1 MEMEFLDSSS
11 AILASTEALVVFVF
25 VSVPN
30 VVAVLVL
37 EPPVADNA
45 DADADPEAVVVIHRP
60 VLPWIAGFPGLG
72 SVNES
77 LDRMRC
83 TLCMSGRSDTTAW
96 QHSRPSWMHS
106 SVCSVSGSDRDGS
119 TISRDRPSSNSFHV

>member
-11 AILASTEALVVFVF
+11 AILASTEALVVFV
-25 VSVPN
+25 SVPN
-30 VVAVLVL
+30 VLVVLML
-37 EPPVADNA
+37 EAD
-45 DADADPEAVVVIHRP
+45 DADADPEAVVVLHRP
-60 VLPWIAGFPGLG
+60 VRPWIAGFPGLG
-72 SVNES
+72 SVSES

-106 SVCSVSGSDRDGS
+106 SVCSVSGSDRFGS

>member
-30 VVAVLVL
+30 VLVVFVL
-37 EPPVADNA
+37 EALVTDA
-45 DADADPEAVVVIHRP
+45 ADADPEAVVVIHRP
-60 VLPWIAGFPGLG
+60 VRPWIAGFPGLG

>member
-1 MEMEFLDSSS
+1 MEFLDSSS
-11 AILASTEALVVFVF
+11 AILASTEALVVFV
-25 VSVPN
+25 SVPN
-30 VVAVLVL
+30 VLVVFVL
-37 EPPVADNA
+37 EALVTEA
-45 DADADPEAVVVIHRP
+45 ADADPEAVVVIHRP
-60 VLPWIAGFPGLG
+60 VRPWIAGFPGWG

-96 QHSRPSWMHS
+96 QHSRPSWMHC

>member
-30 VVAVLVL
+30 VLVVFVL
-37 EPPVADNA
+37 EALVTDA
-45 DADADPEAVVVIHRP
+45 ADADPEAVVVIHRP
-60 VLPWIAGFPGLG
+60 VRPWIAGFPGWG

-96 QHSRPSWMHS
+96 QHSRPSWMHC
-106 SVCSVSGSDRDGS
+106 SVCSVSGLDRDGS

>member
-1 MEMEFLDSSS
+1 MEFRDSSS
-11 AILASTEALVVFVF
+11 AILASTEALVVFV
-25 VSVPN
+25 SVPN
-30 VVAVLVL
+30 VLPPLVVFVL
-37 EPPVADNA
+37 EAPDA
-45 DADADPEAVVVIHRP
+45 ADADPEVPVVVVVVHRP

-77 LDRMRC
+77 LDSIRC
-83 TLCMSGRSDTTAW
+83 TLCMSGRSGTTAW

-106 SVCSVSGSDRDGS
+106 SACSLSSGLDSDGS

>member
-30 VVAVLVL
+30 VLVVFVL
-37 EPPVADNA
+37 EALVTEA
-45 DADADPEAVVVIHRP
+45 ADADPEAVVVIHRP
-60 VLPWIAGFPGLG
+60 VRPWIAGFPGWG

-96 QHSRPSWMHS
+96 QHSRPSWMHC

>member
-30 VVAVLVL
+30 VLVVFVL
-37 EPPVADNA
+37 EALVTDA
-45 DADADPEAVVVIHRP
+45 ADADPEAVVVIHRP
-60 VLPWIAGFPGLG
+60 VRPWIAGFPGWG

>member
-1 MEMEFLDSSS
+1 MEFLDSSS

-30 VVAVLVL
+30 VLVVFVL
-37 EPPVADNA
+37 EALVTEA
-45 DADADPEAVVVIHRP
+45 ADADPEAVVVIHRP
-60 VLPWIAGFPGLG
+60 VRPWIAGFPGWG

>member
-11 AILASTEALVVFVF
+11 AILASAEALVVFVF

-30 VVAVLVL
+30 VLVVFVL
-37 EPPVADNA
+37 EALVT
-45 DADADPEAVVVIHRP
+45 DADPEAVVVIHRP
-60 VLPWIAGFPGLG
+60 VRPWIAGFPGWG

>member
-1 MEMEFLDSSS
+1 MEFLDSSS

-30 VVAVLVL
+30 VLVVFVL
-37 EPPVADNA
+37 EALVTDA
-45 DADADPEAVVVIHRP
+45 ADADPEAVVVIHRP
-60 VLPWIAGFPGLG
+60 VRPWIAGFPGWG

-96 QHSRPSWMHS
+96 QHSRPSWMHC

>member
-11 AILASTEALVVFVF
+11 AILAMASTEALVVFV
-25 VSVPN
+25 SVPN
-30 VVAVLVL
+30 VLTVFVVEA
-37 EPPVADNA
+37 PVVDV
-45 DADADPEAVVVIHRP
+45 DADPDEAVVVVIHRP
-60 VLPWIAGFPGLG
+60 VRPWIAGFPGLG

-83 TLCMSGRSDTTAW
+83 TLCMSGRSDTAAW

-106 SVCSVSGSDRDGS
+106 RVCSVSGSDRDGS
-119 TISRDRPSSNSFHV
+119 TISSARPPSNSFHV

>member
-1 MEMEFLDSSS
+1 MEFLDSSS
-11 AILASTEALVVFVF
+11 AILASTEALVVFV
-25 VSVPN
+25 SVPN
-30 VVAVLVL
+30 VLVVFVL
-37 EPPVADNA
+37 EALVTDA
-45 DADADPEAVVVIHRP
+45 ADADPEAVVVIHRP
-60 VLPWIAGFPGLG
+60 VRPWIAGFPGLG

-96 QHSRPSWMHS
+96 QHSRPSWMHC

>member
-11 AILASTEALVVFVF
+11 AILASTEALVVFV
-25 VSVPN
+25 SVPN
-30 VVAVLVL
+30 VLVVFVL
-37 EPPVADNA
+37 EALVT
-45 DADADPEAVVVIHRP
+45 DADPEAVVVIHRP
-60 VLPWIAGFPGLG
+60 VRPWIAGFPGLG

-96 QHSRPSWMHS
+96 QHSRPSWMHC

>member
-30 VVAVLVL
+30 VLVVFVL
-37 EPPVADNA
+37 EALVTEA
-45 DADADPEAVVVIHRP
+45 ADADPEAVVVIHRP
-60 VLPWIAGFPGLG
+60 VRPWIAGFPGWG

-96 QHSRPSWMHS
+96 QHNRPSWMHC

>member
-1 MEMEFLDSSS
+1 MEFLDSSS

-30 VVAVLVL
+30 VLVVFLL
-37 EPPVADNA
+37 EALVT
-45 DADADPEAVVVIHRP
+45 DADPEAVVVIHRP
-60 VLPWIAGFPGLG
+60 VRPWIAGFPGWG

>member
-25 VSVPN
+25 VFVSVPN
-30 VVAVLVL
+30 VLVVFVL
-37 EPPVADNA
+37 EALVTDA
-45 DADADPEAVVVIHRP
+45 ADADPEAVVVIHRP
-60 VLPWIAGFPGLG
+60 VRPWIAGFPGWG

>member
-1 MEMEFLDSSS
+1 MEFLDSSS

-30 VVAVLVL
+30 VLVVFVL
-37 EPPVADNA
+37 EALVTDA
-45 DADADPEAVVVIHRP
+45 ADADPEAVVVIHRP
-60 VLPWIAGFPGLG
+60 VRPWIAGFPGWG